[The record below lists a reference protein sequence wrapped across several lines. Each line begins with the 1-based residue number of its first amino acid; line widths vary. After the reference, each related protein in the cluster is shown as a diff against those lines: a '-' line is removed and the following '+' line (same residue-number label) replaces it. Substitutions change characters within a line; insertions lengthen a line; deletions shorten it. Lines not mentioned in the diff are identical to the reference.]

1 MLFKKRFELQNG
13 GEHRFF
19 GQISFYG
26 RSDLRLAAQ
35 GQDQLE
41 VSPCH
46 CLRVGILKSKFLL
59 ELVQQGMQ
67 LIQCTLVQA
76 DKKLGI
82 NVVEEQPIAGNL
94 LLMGFDA
101 IVVRMK
107 PQRPDEQILRGIKLK
122 HLPRGGKQYR
132 MAFKVTID
140 KIHAQASFS
149 FEQKYAIQR
158 PWPGSVKFRSFLF
171 FNGAADI
178 FSRSLIHYFVAILFI
193 PSSRLATKNSCV
205 EFPTFL

>member
-1 MLFKKRFELQNG
+1 ASG
-13 GEHRFF
+13 G
-19 GQISFYG
+19 
-26 RSDLRLAAQ
+26 
-35 GQDQLE
+35 
-41 VSPCH
+41 
-46 CLRVGILKSKFLL
+46 
-59 ELVQQGMQ
+59 
-67 LIQCTLVQA
+67 A
-76 DKKLGI
+76 DKRVAV
-82 NVVEEQPIAGNL
+82 NVIERQAVAGDHL
-94 LLMGFDA
+94 FVGLA
-101 IVVRMK
+101 VIVVRMK
-107 PQRPDEQILRGIKLK
+107 QQRPDVKILRGIKLK